1 MLDERRELLTER
13 PGVLLVQ
20 VHLILRA
27 AYPEPHRLGRR
38 ASIKIKHL
46 WSEIKDVLKE
56 THEGLNQAYEVYY
69 GPFRIPQESER
80 RMS

>member
-1 MLDERRELLTER
+1 MLNSNNNE
-13 PGVLLVQ
+13 Q
-20 VHLILRA
+20 ASSH
-27 AYPEPHRLGRR
+27 HRR

>member
-1 MLDERRELLTER
+1 MVNSNNNE
-13 PGVLLVQ
+13 Q
-20 VHLILRA
+20 ASSH
-27 AYPEPHRLGRR
+27 RR
-38 ASIKIKHL
+38 ASIKIKHV
-46 WSEIKDVLKE
+46 WSEIKNVLKE